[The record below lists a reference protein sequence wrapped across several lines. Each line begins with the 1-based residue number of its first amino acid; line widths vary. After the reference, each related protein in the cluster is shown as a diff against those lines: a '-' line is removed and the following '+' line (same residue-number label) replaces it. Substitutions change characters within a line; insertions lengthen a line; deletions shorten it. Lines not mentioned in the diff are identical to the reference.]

1 MDHAESN
8 SANRNSIGA
17 TVTELGVGVHTP
29 PTPTLNKTYLNTHID
44 ILSI

>member
-29 PTPTLNKTYLNTHID
+29 PTLNKTYLNTHID